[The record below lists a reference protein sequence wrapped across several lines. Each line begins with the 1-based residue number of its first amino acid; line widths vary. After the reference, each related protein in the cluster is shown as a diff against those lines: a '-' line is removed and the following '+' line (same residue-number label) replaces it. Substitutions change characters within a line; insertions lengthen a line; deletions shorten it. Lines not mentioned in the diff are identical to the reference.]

1 MPIPTVTPLPTPP
14 SRGQA
19 PAVFVPAADQFFDAL
34 PDLVTEM
41 NAFGAAVIEA
51 AADYLRATS
60 TSSVAIGTGAKSFTI
75 QTGKAFVVGQFV
87 LVANTAD
94 PTKYMAGQVTAH
106 NSTTGALTINVPTG
120 YTGGSGTLAAWTIGL
135 TGARGVDGTNGTNG
149 TNGADGA
156 TGATGAT
163 GPAGGALLT
172 LISSSTPTG
181 VGTVTFSSIPSAYE
195 HVFLAFD
202 GLSHN
207 NGAAQT
213 LRIEVSTDGTT
224 WSTPFTVGGS
234 AGATVNTYG
243 GIHIPSRKK
252 NAGAALVASA
262 GSGTS
267 PSFATGGVATSAAW
281 FCTGGINH
289 IRISYSAGN
298 FDAGTISL
306 FGG

>member
-1 MPIPTVTPLPTPP
+1 MPIPTITALPTPP
-14 SRGQA
+14 SRGQD
-19 PAVFVPAADQFFDAL
+19 PAAFVSAADAFFDAL
-34 PDLVTEM
+34 PDMVTEF
-41 NAFGAAVIEA
+41 NAFGPAVVEA

-60 TSSVAIGTGAKSFTI
+60 TTSVAIGTGSKSFTI
-75 QTGKAFVVGQFV
+75 ETGKAFVVGQFV

-106 NSTTGALTINVPTG
+106 NATTGALTINVPAG

-156 TGATGAT
+156 QGPI
-163 GPAGGALLT
+163 GPAGGAALT
-172 LISSSTPTG
+172 LISSPSLTG
-181 VGTVTFSSIPSAYE
+181 AASVTFSSIPSAYE
-195 HVFLAFD
+195 HVFLSLD
-202 GLSHN
+202 GVSHN
-207 NGAAQT
+207 SGSAQT

-224 WSTPFTVGGS
+224 WSTAFAVGPS
-234 AGATVNTYG
+234 AAAAANVYG
-243 GIHIPSRKK
+243 GIHIPARKK

-262 GSGTS
+262 GSVST
-267 PSFATGGVATSAAW
+267 PSFATGGVATSATW

-289 IRISYSAGN
+289 IRISLSGGT
-298 FDAGTISL
+298 FDAGAISL